1 MDVVSTDLRCRTV
14 EDFSI
19 PVTDGSH
26 KCGAEYSLWPYT
38 TRIPVDKTVAT
49 YMYCHIYVTGQNS
62 IQVTII
68 LSWFDSGRCKLQ
80 VAGYRKSQLPFFF
93 ALSRKCETTKQKSYP
108 IPSTFKWNPDLQP
121 AVYIVRF
128 DSQFPLS
135 SSSSSLI
142 IHNQWI
148 SRVKRQRNLI
158 LAWI

>member
-1 MDVVSTDLRCRTV
+1 MDVVSTDLSCRTV

-80 VAGYRKSQLPFFF
+80 VAGYRKSQLPFFLRCRVSVKQQNKKAIQF
-93 ALSRKCETTKQKSYP
+93 LPHLSEILIC
-108 IPSTFKWNPDLQP
+108 NLQ
-121 AVYIVRF
+121 F
-128 DSQFPLS
+128 TS
-135 SSSSSLI
+135 SGLILNFLCLLTLI
-142 IHNQWI
+142 IHNQ
-148 SRVKRQRNLI
+148 
-158 LAWI
+158 